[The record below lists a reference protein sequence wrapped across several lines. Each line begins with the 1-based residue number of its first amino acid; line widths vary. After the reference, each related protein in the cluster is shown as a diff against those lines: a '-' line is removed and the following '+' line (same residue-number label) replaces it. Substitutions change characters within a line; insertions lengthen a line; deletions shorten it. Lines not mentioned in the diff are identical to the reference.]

1 MPDPHFTMA
10 DVHADIHAWRHRA
23 PTLGALD
30 DWLFRCH
37 ADDATRYLTGWL
49 TYVSDG
55 RVQERREDVAYALIL
70 DLANDVGSALTV
82 LDRWLITLCQKAE
95 VTVPLF
101 PDRTRNAPSP
111 PATPRK

>member
-55 RVQERREDVAYALIL
+55 
-70 DLANDVGSALTV
+70 GSRNAAKTS
-82 LDRWLITLCQKAE
+82 
-95 VTVPLF
+95 
-101 PDRTRNAPSP
+101 RTRSSSTSP
-111 PATPRK
+111 TTSAQR